1 MQKVNITIDG
11 VQTSVPSTYTILEAA
26 RAAGIKIPTL
36 CYLKGVNEVGACR
49 VCLVEVVGGRSL
61 AAACVS
67 PVSEG
72 MVIKTNSPRVRAT
85 RKSTLEMIL
94 SDHNQDCLSCI
105 RNKNCELQDLCELYS
120 IRKVSF
126 NGAKSPSKIDSQS
139 FSIVRDSSKCILCG
153 RCVAACQKQD
163 INVLS
168 FLNRGFNTAVG
179 PAFDISMADAPCVY
193 CGQCIVACPVEIG
206 RASWRETV

>member
-1 MQKVNITIDG
+1 MVNVTIDG
-11 VQTSVPSTYTILEAA
+11 VQTRCHRSYTILEAA

-67 PVSEG
+67 PVTEG
-72 MVIKTNSPRVRAT
+72 MVVKTNSPRVRAT

-94 SDHNQDCLSCI
+94 SDHNKDCLSCI
-105 RNKNCELQDLCELYS
+105 RNQNCELQDLCELYG

-126 NGAKSPSKIDSQS
+126 NGAKSPSKIDTKS

-163 INVLS
+163 INCPV
-168 FLNRGFNTAVG
+168 FLNRGFDTNDRSG
-179 PAFDISMADAPCVY
+179 FRHQH
-193 CGQCIVACPVEIG
+193 GG
-206 RASWRETV
+206 RALRLLRPVHHRLPGRRPVREGRR